1 MSSLTPLFTS
11 HPVSSPSVNVVGSAP
26 NMCFNLIIYCNLLCS
41 DAGSSH
47 PHLCPSLVF
56 TTVVLEQSPNCSV
69 FLCLQSWVPSV
80 HPVHGLQGPF
90 KSVLSVASH
99 TRASNPPVAFSYN
112 KIQTPTPYRGL
123 QGGPWYPAAAA
134 SFFPQVCQPDSHFL
148 ASAVTSAFCLGCFP
162 SDLCVAASCFSFRSP
177 LSFHSLAM
185 DSVPV

>member
-1 MSSLTPLFTS
+1 M
-11 HPVSSPSVNVVGSAP
+11 SSPSVNVVGSAP
-26 NMCFNLIIYCNLLCS
+26 NICFNLIIYCNLLCS

-112 KIQTPTPYRGL
+112 KNQTPTPARRPL
-123 QGGPWYPAAAA
+123 VSSRSSLLFSSSVPTRFP
-134 SFFPQVCQPDSHFL
+134 FFGFCSD
-148 ASAVTSAFCLGCFP
+148 FCLLLGVFSLRSLCGCLLLVIQISTQFSLL
-162 SDLCVAASCFSFRSP
+162 SDGFCPILAVEVLPASIT
-177 LSFHSLAM
+177 
-185 DSVPV
+185 